1 MRKDNRKKR
10 MRNLN
15 SILLVVL
22 ILAIVGLYFRGC
34 GDVTPVLVGDTIRE
48 RIINRDTLLISRDTV
63 IYRTKEVKNLI
74 TEYRIETDTVLKIQ
88 ICDSMAVK
96 CDSLADQY
104 KRQDSIFREQIV
116 DYALLVSVQDTAIKS
131 QESEIKKLRRRNR
144 ILIGLSAVLGIVAV
158 VK

>member
-1 MRKDNRKKR
+1 

-15 SILLVVL
+15 SVLLVVL
-22 ILAIVGLYFRGC
+22 ILAIVGLYFRSC
-34 GDVTPVLVGDTIRE
+34 GDVAPVLVGDTIRE

-96 CDSLADQY
+96 CDSLADQFV
-104 KRQDSIFREQIV
+104 RQDSIHREQIF
-116 DYALLVSVQDTAIKS
+116 DYKLLVSVQDSLLKVKPKRRWVVIP
-131 QESEIKKLRRRNR
+131 IPIPFRRR
-144 ILIGLSAVLGIVAV
+144 
-158 VK
+158 